1 MAGSAGALSAH
12 STRFVGLSVFGLLT
26 SGIVTVAL
34 ILGGTRRL
42 YGAFVGATTY
52 FVVQDWSAKI
62 SPFFWEFVVGGML
75 IVTVLL
81 LDGGLLDLG
90 PAAVRLRDRWRA
102 GREGK

>member
-1 MAGSAGALSAH
+1 M
-12 STRFVGLSVFGLLT
+12 T

-34 ILGGTRRL
+34 ILGGTGRL
-42 YGAFVGATTY
+42 YGAFVGAATY

-90 PAAVRLRDRWRA
+90 PAALRLRDRWRA